1 MIGKGKISLSETI
14 DITPNPRILRVLGE
28 IPFQPW
34 QCIAELVDNS
44 LDAFAKI
51 RREGKPVEDARIDIL
66 WSDDNVA
73 ANNRVLEVV
82 DNGPG
87 MGGESIRN
95 AVKAGYTSNDPL
107 GSLGLFGM
115 GFNIATA
122 RLGET
127 TVLLST
133 RVEDNEWTG
142 VEIDFDT
149 LVKKHAF
156 SAPVVRQTKTGTERS
171 GTKVRVSRL
180 KEGAYRH
187 LRDKGRDLKR
197 TLEDVY
203 APILREGVVSI
214 FINGMV
220 LKPRPYCVWGE
231 ARGVVRNNERVP
243 AQIRI
248 DRDLGSVLFDVEKN
262 QYLPGALEADYRARK
277 ESGEPLPRGII
288 ERPRRLRGW
297 VGIQRYAD
305 TNDFGVDFVRN
316 GRKILIKNK
325 TIFSWENP
333 LTGESILEYPVELG
347 TTQGGRI
354 VGELHVD
361 YLVPTYQ
368 KNDFDRTEAAWN
380 ETILAI
386 RGDGPML
393 PKRREAFGLP
403 PRAAA
408 PLAKL
413 VNAFR
418 RLDPGTKSLAISSGT
433 AKEWAKAFFSG
444 DEAYASDEK
453 WWQAAVEADR
463 EKADQGAGGA
473 SDVDEG
479 TQTSDDPDSYG
490 PTAVPNA
497 VQAIPQPQSP
507 PEKETSSLDELIQNG
522 IEVASLSGEY
532 RYGRTAPLKVR
543 AYEVRDDVQ
552 IKRDGEK
559 VPCAI
564 FKDADECDFFFNP
577 RHIILKEFPLAAR
590 DLLTLYLA
598 EQLKARD
605 NLKDLAGVF
614 GGIYR
619 LKFSDSRLERIT
631 LQERAERIVDDIRGG
646 MVAKLAPKATSV
658 LEFIH
663 EASGEVEDTIGK
675 ILGEPDLLG
684 AFQRREP
691 AAIKVLESVPAR
703 TLARVVDRFPE
714 DLFDDKLFKMPF
726 MGISIGDQKATERA
740 RGEAKKRLLSYLEDA
755 VALASGGMSRASKDE
770 LGRAAYSLSFLERM
784 MVG

>member
-1 MIGKGKISLSETI
+1 MSSLASI

-44 LDAFAKI
+44 LDAFAKT
-51 RREGKPVEDARIDIL
+51 RREGQSVEDARIDIL
-66 WSDDNVA
+66 WSDENVA
-73 ANNRVLEVV
+73 ASNRVLEVV

-87 MGGESIRN
+87 MGIESITN

-127 TVLLST
+127 TVLLSS
-133 RVEDNEWTG
+133 REQDGEWNG

-149 LVKKHAF
+149 LVKRQAF
-156 SAPVVRQTKTGTERS
+156 SAPLLREPKAKSEQG
-171 GTKVRVSRL
+171 GTKVRISRL

-214 FINGMV
+214 YING
-220 LKPRPYCVWGE
+220 LKLNPRPYCIWSE
-231 ARGVVRNNERVP
+231 ARSVVRNREKIP
-243 AQIRI
+243 AMIRI
-248 DRDLGSVLFDVEKN
+248 DRDLGSSLFDVEKN
-262 QYLPGALEADYRARK
+262 QYLPGALEADIRTKK
-277 ESGEPLPRGII
+277 EAGQPLPAGII
-288 ERPRRLRGW
+288 ERPRRLLGW
-297 VGIQRYAD
+297 IGIQRYAD
-305 TNDFGVDFVRN
+305 PNDFGLDFVRN

-325 TIFSWENP
+325 TLFSWENP
-333 LTGESILEYPVELG
+333 LTGESILEYPIELG

-380 ETILAI
+380 ETLLAI
-386 RGDGPML
+386 KGGGPML
-393 PKRREAFGLP
+393 PKRREAFAITS
-403 PRAAA
+403 RADA

-413 VNAFR
+413 VNAYR
-418 RLDPGTKSLAISSGT
+418 RLDPGTKSLAIVSAT
-433 AKEWAKAFFSG
+433 AKEWARAFFRG
-444 DEAYASDEK
+444 DEAYSSDER
-453 WWQAAVEADR
+453 WWQAAIEADR

-479 TQTSDDPDSYG
+479 TLPSDDPDTYG
-490 PTAVPNA
+490 PSVVT
-497 VQAIPQPQSP
+497 SP
-507 PEKETSSLDELIQNG
+507 APPPPPPTTQQTDRETSTLDQLIINSDS
-522 IEVASLSGEY
+522 VATLSGEY
-532 RYGRTAPLKVR
+532 RFGRSAPLKVR
-543 AYEVRDDVQ
+543 AYELHNDKQ

-559 VPCAI
+559 VACS
-564 FKDADECDFFFNP
+564 FFQDADECDFFFNS
-577 RHIILKEFPLAAR
+577 RHPLLKEYPLSPR
-590 DLLTLYLA
+590 DLLTLYVA
-598 EQLKARD
+598 EKLKARD
-605 NLKDLAGVF
+605 NVKDLAFVF
-614 GGIYR
+614 AGLYR
-619 LKFSDSRLERIT
+619 EKFSDSRLERIT
-631 LQERAERIVDDIRGG
+631 LQERAERIVDDIRAG
-646 MVAKLAPKATSV
+646 MIAQLSAKAETV

-675 ILGEPDLLG
+675 LFGDPDLIG

-691 AAIKVLESVPAR
+691 AAIRVLESVPAR
-703 TLARVVDRFPE
+703 TLARLVDRFPE
-714 DLFDDKLFKMPF
+714 DLFDEKLFRMPF
-726 MGISIGDQKATERA
+726 MGIQFGDEKATA
-740 RGEAKKRLLSYLEDA
+740 RSRSDAKKRLLSFLEDA
-755 VALASGGMSRASKDE
+755 IALASGGMSRASKDE
-770 LGRAAYSLSFLERM
+770 LGRASYSLSFLERM
-784 MVG
+784 IVG

>member
-1 MIGKGKISLSETI
+1 MSISENI

-44 LDAFAKI
+44 LDIFAKM
-51 RREGKPVEDARIDIL
+51 RREGKSEEGARIDIL
-66 WSDDNVA
+66 WSGDNVP
-73 ANNRVLEVV
+73 ANKRVLEVV
-82 DNGPG
+82 DNGSG
-87 MGGESIRN
+87 MGIESITN
-95 AVKAGYTSNDPL
+95 AVKAGYTSNDPM
-107 GSLGLFGM
+107 GTLGLFGM

-133 RVEDNEWTG
+133 RVEDSDWIG

-149 LVKKHAF
+149 LQKKHAF
-156 SAPVVRQTKTGTERS
+156 SVPVVHETKAGTERN

-180 KEGAYRH
+180 KEGAYRV
-187 LRDKGRDLKR
+187 LRDKGREIKR

-203 APILREGVVSI
+203 APILRDGLVSI

-220 LKPRPYCVWGE
+220 LKPRPYCLWSE
-231 ARGVVRNNERVP
+231 ARSVVHHKEKIP
-243 AQIRI
+243 AHIRI
-248 DRDLGSVLFDVEKN
+248 DRDLGNALFNVEKN
-262 QYLPGALEADYRARK
+262 QYVAGALDADYMARK
-277 ESGEPLPRGII
+277 DAGEPLPPGII

-297 VGIQRYAD
+297 LGIQRYAD
-305 TNDFGVDFVRN
+305 PNNFGVDFVRN

-325 TIFSWENP
+325 TLFSWDNP
-333 LTGESILEYPVELG
+333 LTGEAILEYPMELG

-354 VGELHVD
+354 IGELHVD

-380 ETILAI
+380 ETVLAI
-386 RGDGPML
+386 RGNGPML
-393 PKRREAFGLP
+393 PKRREAFDLP
-403 PRAAA
+403 PRADA

-413 VNAFR
+413 VNAYR
-418 RLDPGTKSLAISSGT
+418 RLDPGTKCLAIPSGT
-433 AKEWAKAFFSG
+433 AKEWARAFFKG

-463 EKADQGAGGA
+463 EKADQGAGSA

-479 TQTSDDPDSYG
+479 TQTSDDPDSYS
-490 PTAVPNA
+490 PSATPNA
-497 VQAIPQPQSP
+497 VPTTPQLQ
-507 PEKETSSLDELIQNG
+507 PEKESSSLDELIQNG

-532 RYGRTAPLKVR
+532 RYGRTAPLNIR
-543 AYEVRDDVQ
+543 AYEVREDAQ

-559 VPCAI
+559 VPCAF
-564 FKDADECDFFFNP
+564 FKDANECDFFFNP
-577 RHIILKEFPLAAR
+577 RHPLLKEFHLSAR

-598 EQLKARD
+598 EQFKARD
-605 NLKDLAGVF
+605 IVKDVAGDF
-614 GGIYR
+614 GGIYQ
-619 LKFSDSRLERIT
+619 LKFSDFRLERLT

-646 MVAKLAPKATSV
+646 MVSQLAPKAQSV
-658 LEFIH
+658 LDFIH

-675 ILGEPDLLG
+675 MLGEPNLIG
-684 AFQRREP
+684 AFQRKEP
-691 AAIKVLESVPAR
+691 AAIKVLELVPAR

-714 DLFDDKLFKMPF
+714 DLFDDKVFKMPF
-726 MGISIGDQKATERA
+726 MGISFGDQKATERA
-740 RGEAKKRLLSYLEDA
+740 RGEAKKRLLSYLDDA
-755 VALASGGMSRASKDE
+755 IALTSGGMSRVSKDE

-784 MVG
+784 MIE